1 MNKKVLIVGAG
12 GFAGG
17 FLVEEALRRGYEVW
31 AGLRASTSREYLTDP
46 RIRFLELDF
55 NDPGSLAPALRQ
67 ALPEGEKWDYTVYN
81 LGATKCLRYSD
92 FARINCDY
100 LRSFL
105 DALKESGMVPEKF
118 LFISSLS
125 AMGPGDEKGGT
136 PFREDMIPMP
146 NTRYGT
152 SKHKAELELQMSG
165 VPYIIFR
172 ATGLYGP
179 RDKDYFLMFK
189 SIASGFD
196 FSVGLRRQFL
206 TFLYVEDLARA
217 VFDALEHSPAGE
229 VYNVAEDAFYTQA
242 EFRRLA
248 SRELGKRL
256 VVPVRVP
263 IWGLRCVSYV
273 AEKIG
278 VMRGKPSTLNTDKY
292 RIMKQRNWKVDVSKA
307 RSGFG
312 FAPQVSLEEGVRR
325 CVAWYREK
333 GWL

>member
-1 MNKKVLIVGAG
+1 MKALIVGAG

-17 FLVEEALRRGYEVW
+17 FLVDEALRRGYDVW

-46 RIRFLELDF
+46 RIHFLELDF
-55 NDPGSLAPALRQ
+55 NESSSLAPALRR
-67 ALPEGEKWDYTVYN
+67 ALPEGEKWDYIVYN

-92 FARINCDY
+92 FSRINCDY

-105 DALKESGMVPEKF
+105 EALKEADMTPQK
-118 LFISSLS
+118 LLYISSLS
-125 AMGPGDEKGGT
+125 AMGPGDEKNAT
-136 PFREDMIPMP
+136 PFREDMLPLP

-179 RDKDYFLMFK
+179 REKDYFLMFK

-196 FSVGLRRQFL
+196 FSVGLHRQYL

-217 VFDALEHSPAGE
+217 VFDALEKSPVGE

-242 EFRRLA
+242 QFRRIA
-248 SRELGKRL
+248 ARELGKRFVL
-256 VVPVRVP
+256 PVRVP
-263 IWGLRCVSYV
+263 IWGLRAVSYI

-278 VMRGKPSTLNTDKY
+278 VIRGKPSTLNTDKY
-292 RIMKQRNWKVDVSKA
+292 RIMKQRNWKVDITKA
-307 RSGFG
+307 REGFG
-312 FAPQVSLEEGVRR
+312 FAPQVSLAEGVHR
-325 CVAWYREK
+325 CIAWYK
-333 GWL
+333 SHGWL